1 MKRPKGFHSGGLV
14 NRGSGGGT
22 GASLAR
28 QLQSNNRR
36 SLSLSRVAFTAG
48 SSSRE
53 RRGMEGEEHGAAA
66 GAAGATAAAAGAA
79 VVDVGGD
86 DAGGGKGTPL
96 FVYGTL
102 MNDKVKGDVCL

>member
-66 GAAGATAAAAGAA
+66 GAAGAT